1 MTGQYKVPAM
11 KVSLFVLPCWRPG
24 IAPTLARFYDE
35 LIEMVALA
43 DRTGWTRVWLSEHH
57 FHYYGGA
64 SPNPAILLTAFAR
77 ATRTIRLG
85 SGVSLLSLHNPLT
98 IAEDFAMLDQLSG
111 GRLDFGIGRGYLPH
125 EFEGLGVQQAEST
138 QRFQD
143 AFALIQRAWSGVDPK
158 LEVLPR
164 PHQSS
169 PPVWVAATRTRDSF
183 EWAGTRGLGLM
194 MNQYPMSR
202 ADSETRFG
210 WYKDAYA
217 KAGHDRAKRRAK
229 MSLFL
234 HIAPT
239 EERAIAEA
247 KLAVQEHANLFRL
260 LMTGERWNTNYVG
273 DESVF
278 EFIAPGGDI
287 RAAFRERTLVG
298 TPEQIAD
305 RIAYYQAEGFDEL
318 SLLTRYGTMSHAAA
332 LANIE
337 AFNAQVRPRLATR
350 AAA

>member
-1 MTGQYKVPAM
+1 M
-11 KVSLFVLPCWRPG
+11 KFSLFVLPCWRPG
-24 IAPTLARFYDE
+24 ISPTLARFYDE
-35 LIEMVALA
+35 LIEMVVLA
-43 DRTGWTRVWLSEHH
+43 DRTGWDRVWLSEHH

-77 ATRTIRLG
+77 ATRAIRLG
-85 SGVSLLSLHNPLT
+85 SGVSLLPLHNPLR
-98 IAEDFAMLDQLSG
+98 IAEDFGMVDQLSG

-125 EFEGLGVQQAEST
+125 EFEGLGVAQAEAT
-138 QRFQD
+138 MRFQA
-143 AFALIQRAWSGVDPK
+143 AFDLIRRAWTGADPG
-158 LEVLPR
+158 LEVHPR
-164 PHQSS
+164 PHQAQ
-169 PPVWVAATRTRDSF
+169 PPVWVACSRTRESF
-183 EWAGTRGLGLM
+183 EWAGERGLGLM

-202 ADSETRFG
+202 AEARTRFG

-217 KAGHDRAKRRAK
+217 GAGHDAAQRRAK

-247 KLAVQEHANLFRL
+247 KAAVQEHANLFRL
-260 LMTGERWNTNYVG
+260 LITGDRWNRNYEG

-278 EFIAPGGDI
+278 EFIAPGGDV
-287 RAAFRERTLVG
+287 RAALRERTLIG
-298 TPEQIAD
+298 TPEQIIE
-305 RIAYYQAEGFDEL
+305 RIAHYRAEGFDEL
-318 SLLTRYGTMSHAAA
+318 SLVVRYGTLPHAAA

-337 AFNAQVRPRLATR
+337 RFNAEIRPHFRAR